1 MYYAQLINYPFSGE
15 CWFYDFTARLHLNDV
30 YLHLS
35 HFYWTT
41 LTYLGPFFV
50 IQLTLAALYFTP
62 HCLSIVVTLLFVYI
76 TEVSD
81 FLTSNYLIGI
91 STLNYWDFNNLLTN
105 NLNKY
110 HPHIFYVSTILCI
123 LISTFESLYAASTKW
138 SFSTP
143 YLAALLKNLMYLAG
157 LINVFALFLGSWWA
171 FQEGTWGGWWN
182 WDPSEVLGLIVFVI
196 SLVGLHHFTS
206 NPQSLT
212 LIIKLKLG
220 VSLLVLAYFFTQLNF
235 DLVSHNFGNR
245 FTFFFTNT
253 LFYLESASLAGA
265 GVLLGLFSFTKKIV
279 CLRLLHSESYLTP
292 SRLLISSALTFI
304 WIWLLL
310 TSFLPLC
317 NYFFWQ
323 YFHLNLFNTSVSHQ
337 GTLFYLVLG
346 TYLVFGQIS
355 YFSHSIVVPLICL
368 WLPTYLLIPLL
379 CLSSATQNML
389 FFHASI
395 LMQLAS
401 NLVTNQ
407 LDNLSDLSSNIN
419 TPITI
424 GGVVN
429 HSMSSVYV
437 CEDVWRE
444 TFYLRFS
451 AKTTP
456 YSSYTLSTESN
467 IHETNV
473 FTLVQD
479 SNSFINYYQ
488 ITCSYI
494 ESIVA
499 IWNPY
504 FVNVYEATLVTIVIF
519 VAGTHT
525 RSNLHL

>member
-1 MYYAQLINYPFSGE
+1 
-15 CWFYDFTARLHLNDV
+15 
-30 YLHLS
+30 
-35 HFYWTT
+35 
-41 LTYLGPFFV
+41 
-50 IQLTLAALYFTP
+50 
-62 HCLSIVVTLLFVYI
+62 
-76 TEVSD
+76 
-81 FLTSNYLIGI
+81 
-91 STLNYWDFNNLLTN
+91 
-105 NLNKY
+105 
-110 HPHIFYVSTILCI
+110 
-123 LISTFESLYAASTKW
+123 
-138 SFSTP
+138 
-143 YLAALLKNLMYLAG
+143 
-157 LINVFALFLGSWWA
+157 
-171 FQEGTWGGWWN
+171 
-182 WDPSEVLGLIVFVI
+182 
-196 SLVGLHHFTS
+196 
-206 NPQSLT
+206 
-212 LIIKLKLG
+212 
-220 VSLLVLAYFFTQLNF
+220 LAYFFTQLNF

-279 CLRLLHSESYLTP
+279 CLRLLDSESYLTS
-292 SRLLISSALTFI
+292 SRVLISSALTFI

-317 NYFFWQ
+317 NYFCWQ

-337 GTLFYLVLG
+337 VTLFYLMLG
-346 TYLVFGQIS
+346 TYLVFWQIN
-355 YFSHSIVVPLICL
+355 YFSHFIITPLVCL
-368 WLPTYLLIPLL
+368 WLPTYLFTPLL
-379 CLSSATQNML
+379 LLSSASQNIL

-395 LMQLAS
+395 IMQIAS

-451 AKTTP
+451 AKLTP

-479 SNSFINYYQ
+479 SNSFTNYYQ

-504 FVNVYEATLVTIVIF
+504 FVNVYEATLITIVTF
-519 VAGTHT
+519 VAWTRT
-525 RSNLHL
+525 RSNLHS